1 MSDPIDIAA
10 DRAELERATAVAN
23 HVNRP
28 KPKRHVEQCMEC
40 GAAITPMR
48 AEWGAI
54 RCVPC
59 ESAHERD
66 LRARR

>member
-10 DRAELERATAVAN
+10 DRAELERATAVAR

-28 KPKRHVEQCMEC
+28 KPARMVEQCIEC
-40 GAAITPMR
+40 GEAIAPMR
-48 AEWGAI
+48 AEWGAV

-59 ESAHERD
+59 ASDHE
-66 LRARR
+66 ARSRR